1 MEKFTPKNKNSFAET
16 IKKHLMEGD
25 IIRYDF
31 RDETPLEVMIRE
43 AVQKLPRM
51 HNIGQE
57 KEGVYKKIYCSHDI
71 LHEVVR
77 ELSKTYSI
85 RDVRC
90 AYSGCCQY
98 STYGYYIDGE

>member
-1 MEKFTPKNKNSFAET
+1 MEKFTPKSKNSFAET

-31 RDETPLEVMIRE
+31 RDETPLEVMTRE
-43 AVQKLPRM
+43 VVNKLPHM

-57 KEGVYKKIYCSHDI
+57 DSCVFKKIHCSHDI
-71 LHEVVR
+71 LHEVVS

-85 RDVRC
+85 RKVSC
-90 AYSGCCQY
+90 GYSGCCQY